1 MRKTLPA
8 IALLL
13 IALSRASAMQ
23 IHVAPIS
30 VVDAVDDSL
39 DRTANAQRDL
49 VGRIDE
55 YFSDAEIEF
64 TSISDGAVT
73 PPQSVLDAITLC
85 RNEKA
90 DYLLY
95 GVVTRKEHTVQAEI
109 KLFDSQSKTILRV
122 FYSIDD
128 RDNYD
133 RMMADLASKICGFL
147 DSAFGVGLRIADPE
161 KSYRRFLVPIA
172 LGFWTMVDS
181 EWSRAIIGTA
191 GISSGLEFIPNDRM
205 IRGRGFVRYPSVSV
219 DVSYRYGFGQPA
231 VRTANLHS
239 VGIAI
244 PIRLYTKFKGGH
256 SVFFGAGPLYGIEIL
271 NYTAKYEN
279 LVTHAYQGFGL
290 VASLGYAYDLSEKI
304 RIGIDNIVDVR
315 FYESSMITY
324 QLRLCVGLLINKE
337 ERRAE

>member
-1 MRKTLPA
+1 MKKVLPA
-8 IALLL
+8 TVLLC
-13 IALSRASAMQ
+13 LSLSCASAMQ

-49 VGRIDE
+49 IGVIDE
-55 YFSDAEIEF
+55 YFSDAQIEF
-64 TSISDGAVT
+64 KSISADSVT

-95 GVVTRKEHTVQAEI
+95 GVVTRKEHTVQAEV
-109 KLFDSQSKTILRV
+109 KLFDSKSKTILRV

-128 RDNYD
+128 RDSYD

-161 KSYRRFLVPIA
+161 KSYRRFLVPIS

-181 EWSRAIIGTA
+181 DWSRAIIGTA
-191 GISSGLEFIPNDRM
+191 GLSSGLEFIPNDRM
-205 IRGRGFVRYPSVSV
+205 IRGRGLVRYPSVSV
-219 DVSYRYGFGQPA
+219 DVSYRYGFGQPSM
-231 VRTANLHS
+231 RQANLHS

-244 PIRLYTKFKGGH
+244 PIRLYTRLKNGH
-256 SVFFGAGPLYGIEIL
+256 SFFFGAGPLYGIEIL
-271 NYTAKYEN
+271 NYTAKYEDAI
-279 LVTHAYQGFGL
+279 TYAYQGFGL
-290 VASLGYAYDLSEKI
+290 MASLGYAYDLSEKI

-315 FYESSMITY
+315 LYESSMITY
-324 QLRLCVGLLINKE
+324 QLRLGVGLLINKE